1 MTGDLNTDF
10 GHRHHLYSAALLFFM
25 RRTTPFEPSE
35 PVEPAEPLSHVI
47 KGRAAPRANPEPHR
61 VSYNGKT
68 GGRNDFVS
76 AARLLRG
83 GWREAPH
90 RPRCT

>member
-1 MTGDLNTDF
+1 
-10 GHRHHLYSAALLFFM
+10 M

-47 KGRAAPRANPEPHR
+47 KGRAALRANPEPHR

-68 GGRNDFVS
+68 GDRNDFVS

-83 GWREAPH
+83 GGAKH
-90 RPRCT
+90 RTVLVEPVEPNP